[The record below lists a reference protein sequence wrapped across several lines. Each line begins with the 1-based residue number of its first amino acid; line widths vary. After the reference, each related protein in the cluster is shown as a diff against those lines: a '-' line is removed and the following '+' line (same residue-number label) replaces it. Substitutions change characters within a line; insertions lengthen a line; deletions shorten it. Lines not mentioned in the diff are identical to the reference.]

1 MYFMSHTKN
10 LKILFSL
17 FIILSS
23 CSINKMA
30 VRAVSDSFSEGGEEI
45 FSRDDDPELVKDA
58 LPLLL
63 KVNEILIEK
72 DPDNFVLKASAG
84 KLFIIYSNL
93 FIHTPADMLDYTDWK
108 KQSEMYLRAKKM
120 YLRGS
125 NYLKEAL
132 ETEHDI
138 TIDLSDRKTID
149 CDFKKDDADI
159 LYWLGGGLMSAVSI
173 DITDPVMA
181 SVRNTAMQLM
191 FDAYELDPD
200 YGKGALHEY
209 FLRYYA
215 SLPPGMGGSDEKA
228 EYHYS
233 KAVELSDGSRI
244 SPFISYAVSLS
255 IKKQTS
261 EGLAEFK
268 NMLENALNM
277 NIDDYPDNRLEN
289 IIMKQKAQ
297 WLLDNVD
304 NYFLI
309 D

>member
-1 MYFMSHTKN
+1 
-10 LKILFSL
+10 
-17 FIILSS
+17 
-23 CSINKMA
+23 MA